1 MYRLLISIVLLL
13 SFASTGYAELDE
25 IKKKLNQAIPSL
37 PAEIKVRKT
46 PFEGLYEVVSQA
58 DVFYTNKN
66 ADFILQGTLHDV
78 HHNKN
83 LTEESQKHARHE
95 IIATIPEKRF
105 IDFGDPKARHEIIVM
120 TDVNCGYC
128 RKLHEQRAQYAKLGI
143 KVRYLL
149 TPVLGADSFEKAVSV
164 ACAKDPQKSLTRAK
178 MGIPIP
184 TVQCNSE
191 INENLALMQL
201 FGVRGTPAIFL
212 EDGTL
217 VRGYVEP
224 ENLMQQIK
232 LSEKDSRKETRAE

>member
-1 MYRLLISIVLLL
+1 MYRLLISTALLL
-13 SFASTGYAELDE
+13 SFASTGYAELDK
-25 IKKKLNQAIPSL
+25 IKEKLNQAIPGL

-58 DVFYTNKN
+58 DIFYTNKN
-66 ADFILQGTLHDV
+66 ADFILQGALHDV
-78 HHNKN
+78 RQNKN
-83 LTEESQKHARHE
+83 LTEEGKKHVRQE
-95 IIATIPEKRF
+95 IIADIPEERF
-105 IDFGDPKARHEIIVM
+105 IDFGDPKARYTMIVM

-143 KVRYLL
+143 KLRYLL

-184 TVQCNSE
+184 AVQCDSA
-191 INENLALMQL
+191 INENLALMQWL
-201 FGVRGTPAIFL
+201 GVRGTPAILL

-224 ENLMQQIK
+224 QKLMQQIK
-232 LSEKDSRKETRAE
+232 LSEQDNRKESRAE